1 MKFTKLDLQNCLL
14 SKCLADFNGEVE
26 YFCEENKERN
36 YGNFGIM
43 TIGISYSSTIS
54 KTKYQNHFNNNTT
67 NKIEYQNHFYFNK
80 NINYTLYILEQENNK
95 NTEVYSYSFLGIFN
109 GAFGTLK
116 EKETTK
122 YKIPLIDSEINE
134 LRIKQK
140 EQNNILKQLKLKLED
155 LKKLFEKEQKRI
167 IKRMNI
173 SLIDLNKILKKE
185 QWDLINNNEL
195 IKNIL
200 KEIKEQEDIICH
212 EQKIK
217 NEIRSNISINC
228 NSKNQKEKFIKSYLN
243 SPYSHDV
250 FYHFNRKVEKYY
262 LLNNSLYYINIEN
275 DKNKYNDEQIKLL
288 LKEFVYKENSKFDK
302 LRKQIELY
310 EKINLQTEN
319 NRKREPIPEDIR
331 FEIWRRDEGKCVIC
345 GSKENLEFDHIIPFS
360 KGGGNTVRNLQ
371 LLCES
376 CNRKKSDKI

>member
-1 MKFTKLDLQNCLL
+1 MPLIESEK
-14 SKCLADFNGEVE
+14 
-26 YFCEENKERN
+26 KEL
-36 YGNFGIM
+36 G
-43 TIGISYSSTIS
+43 
-54 KTKYQNHFNNNTT
+54 
-67 NKIEYQNHFYFNK
+67 KI
-80 NINYTLYILEQENNK
+80 
-95 NTEVYSYSFLGIFN
+95 
-109 GAFGTLK
+109 LK
-116 EKETTK
+116 EKNS
-122 YKIPLIDSEINE
+122 L
-134 LRIKQK
+134 
-140 EQNNILKQLKLKLED
+140 LKQMNLKLED
-155 LKKLFEKEQKRI
+155 LNKLLIKEQKKLIGNNEKI
-167 IKRMNI
+167 IKIEN
-173 SLIDLNKILKKE
+173 D
-185 QWDLINNNEL
+185 
-195 IKNIL
+195 
-200 KEIKEQEDIICH
+200 IKEHKEYINQTKSELSIIRSSLSSYRNFKK
-212 EQKIK
+212 Q
-217 NEIRSNISINC
+217 NEIYITR
-228 NSKNQKEKFIKSYLN
+228 YLN
-243 SPYSHDV
+243 SPYSQYE
-250 FYHFNRKVEKYY
+250 FNHFKRNVEKYY